1 MAKSLKG
8 VKKGDKVFL
17 KGFTGMRLGEFEVI
31 AANNKQFKVAKK
43 DGTQMTFDKTTGKQ
57 VDASNEKYANTAS
70 AEAPVVKA
78 KAEKPAKETKKAEKP
93 AKGKGKGKGKK
104 VEPEPEPEDEEFD
117 EDEDFEDELDEDDDE
132 FEDEE

>member
-1 MAKSLKG
+1 MAKSLKN
-8 VKKGDKVFL
+8 VKKGDKVYL

-43 DGTQMTFDKTTGKQ
+43 DGTQMTFDKTTGRQ
-57 VDASNEKYANTAS
+57 VDAKNEKYANTAS

-93 AKGKGKGKGKK
+93 AKGKK
-104 VEPEPEPEDEEFD
+104 VEPEPEDEEFD
-117 EDEDFEDELDEDDDE
+117 EDEDFEDELDEDEDDDE
-132 FEDEE
+132 FEDE